1 MKKNSIIIALFI
13 FTLFL
18 TPVNTSA
25 KTLSDLKSELQDLR
39 NKKSSQDNEK
49 KKTQEEYNNINNR
62 IEEIKKEI
70 NDGKIK
76 IEESKQK
83 IAELEEE
90 IKSKQEEIGELF
102 RFLQASNGE
111 NLYLEYIFGAETF
124 TDFIYRSSIVEQ
136 LSRYNDELIEEMN
149 GLIEENKNLQIELKN
164 KEIKLQESQA
174 ELEKNLDE
182 LGDEIENLS
191 TEALSTSKLIE
202 EKLEIIKYYEEA
214 GCQDYQELSS
224 CMAVPPSSGFSRPL
238 VSAYVTSDFGYRV
251 HPITGVVGSFHT
263 GIDLAINRGTPVYAA
278 AAGVVAAELV
288 HTSCG
293 GNRLYIHHIING
305 VEYTTGYFHLAS
317 FNVNVGDV
325 VTEDTVVAYVGG
337 DSSTWYYDTCT
348 TGAHLHFALS
358 KGWYLGDGYSSYS
371 RWVSDLVDPAS
382 YIYFPYHFTSRY
394 Y

>member
-202 EKLEIIKYYEEA
+202 EKLEIINIMRKQVAKIIKNYLVVWLSHLQVVS
-214 GCQDYQELSS
+214 QD
-224 CMAVPPSSGFSRPL
+224 
-238 VSAYVTSDFGYRV
+238 
-251 HPITGVVGSFHT
+251 H
-263 GIDLAINRGTPVYAA
+263 
-278 AAGVVAAELV
+278 
-288 HTSCG
+288 
-293 GNRLYIHHIING
+293 
-305 VEYTTGYFHLAS
+305 
-317 FNVNVGDV
+317 
-325 VTEDTVVAYVGG
+325 
-337 DSSTWYYDTCT
+337 
-348 TGAHLHFALS
+348 
-358 KGWYLGDGYSSYS
+358 
-371 RWVSDLVDPAS
+371 
-382 YIYFPYHFTSRY
+382 
-394 Y
+394 

>member
-1 MKKNSIIIALFI
+1 MKRKFVLCIILVL
-13 FTLFL
+13 TLFFIPISL
-18 TPVNTSA
+18 NA

-39 NKKSSQDNEK
+39 NKKAAQDSEK
-49 KKTQEEYNNINNR
+49 QKTEEEYAAIKNR
-62 IEEIKKEI
+62 IQEIQYEI
-70 NDGKIK
+70 NEGKAR
-76 IEESKQK
+76 IEESKKK
-83 IAELEEE
+83 ISELEEE
-90 IKSKQEEIGELF
+90 IKVKQEEIGELF

-136 LSRYNDELIEEMN
+136 LTRYNDELIEQMN
-149 GLIEENKNLQIELKN
+149 KLIEENKQLQKELAEKELKL
-164 KEIKLQESQA
+164 KQSQE

-182 LGDEIENLS
+182 LGDEIDNMNS
-191 TEALSTSKLIE
+191 EALSTSKLIE

-224 CMAVPPSSGFSRPL
+224 CMAVPPSSGFTRPL
-238 VSAYVTSDFGYRV
+238 VSAYVTSDFGYRI
-251 HPITGVVGSFHT
+251 HPITNVRSLHT
-263 GIDLAINRGTPVYAA
+263 GIDLAINKGTPVYAS

-305 VEYTTGYFHLAS
+305 VEYTTGYFHLLS

-325 VTEDTVVAYVGG
+325 VTEDTVVGFVGG

-348 TGAHLHFALS
+348 TGAHLHFSLS
-358 KGWYLGDGYSSYS
+358 QGWYLGDGYSNYS
-371 RWVSDLVDPAS
+371 RWVSDLLDPAS
-382 YIYFPYHFTSRY
+382 FIYFPYHFTSRY